1 MKRFI
6 FMLLLCCLLMA
17 CQTALDLP
25 EPRSHSAIGK
35 ISRFIDKRPIQFQ
48 HADIDIPSGQLYAVY
63 PYWRFS
69 FPNVNIGLWSCNYNK
84 KYRYNRSQ
92 AFWKSGALSLYRYER
107 EFAMAVEEPLSDQ
120 GYDIVSAKQ
129 SVFDNGLAYA
139 RTEIGL
145 SATIIDLKMNV
156 CHLYNGFYKTS
167 LGLAGGSAYVKVK
180 WELFDTLRRQKL
192 AIIETEG
199 LGQIDDPIENGVQ
212 MLVINAVKN
221 AAADLGRTQAFYDA
235 TVLGKGHLEYD
246 ADAQK
251 FAKLDIETRVKL
263 YKKPLK
269 ENFNMIRRAVL
280 TIRTNG
286 GHGSGFYINDSG
298 YALTNY
304 HVVGDAKNVAVTDFS
319 GTSHMAEVI
328 RVHKGRD
335 VALIKVDVF
344 DNPAMVLNTTDKM
357 EMMDQVYAI
366 GTPLNEGQK
375 VTVTEGIISNF
386 RKPQKT
392 GMSYIQASV
401 PLAVGNS
408 GGPLLDEFG
417 NVIGIAFAG
426 VGDKT
431 GTVYSRFIP
440 IKDALKK
447 LNINMVKAH

>member
-6 FMLLLCCLLMA
+6 FVLCCLLGA

-25 EPRSHSAIGK
+25 EPVVHEEVVSVSK
-35 ISRFIDKRPIQFQ
+35 FTDKRPVQFQ
-48 HADIDIPSGQLYAVY
+48 HADFDIPSGELYAVY

-92 AFWKSGALSLYRYER
+92 AFWKSGALSLYRYGR
-107 EFAMAVEEPLSDQ
+107 EFALAVEEPLSDQ
-120 GYDIVSAKQ
+120 GYDIVSSKQ
-129 SVFDNGLAYA
+129 SIFDEREAYT

-145 SATIIDLKMNV
+145 SATITDLKMNV

-180 WELFDTLRRQKL
+180 WELFDTLRRKKL
-192 AIIETEG
+192 AVIETQG
-199 LGQIDDPIENGVQ
+199 AGQIDDPVESGVQ
-212 MLVINAVKN
+212 MLVIEAVKN

-235 TVLGKGHLEYD
+235 TVLGKGNLDYD
-246 ADAQK
+246 ANEQH
-251 FAKLDIETRVKL
+251 FAKLDIETRAKL

-269 ENFNMIRRAVL
+269 ENFNMIRRAAL

-286 GHGSGFYINDSG
+286 GHGSGFYINDEG

-304 HVVGDAKNVAVTDFS
+304 HVVGEAKNVAVTDFS

-344 DNPAMVLNTTDKM
+344 DNPAMALNTSDKVQ
-357 EMMDQVYAI
+357 MMDQVYAI
-366 GTPLNEGQK
+366 GTPINEGQK
-375 VTVTEGIISNF
+375 VTVTEGIVSNF

-401 PLAVGNS
+401 PLAAGNS

-440 IKDALKK
+440 ITDALKK

>member
-1 MKRFI
+1 MKRFV
-6 FMLLLCCLLMA
+6 FLLCFLLSA
-17 CQTALDLP
+17 CQMALDLP
-25 EPRSHSAIGK
+25 KPMFHDDIGP
-35 ISRFIDKRPIQFQ
+35 ISRFIEKRPIQFQ
-48 HADIDIPSGQLYAVY
+48 SATIDIPSGELYAVY

-92 AFWKSGALSLYRYER
+92 AFWKSGALSLYRYQR
-107 EFAMAVEEPLSDQ
+107 EFSMAVEEPLMEQ
-120 GYDIVSAKQ
+120 GYDIVSSNQ
-129 SVFDNGLAYA
+129 SIFDKRTAYA

-145 SATIIDLKMNV
+145 SATITDLKMNV

-180 WELFDTLRRQKL
+180 WELFDTLRNNKL
-192 AIIETEG
+192 AVIETEG
-199 LGQIDDPIENGVQ
+199 IGQIDDPIESGVQ
-212 MLVINAVKN
+212 MLVIEAVKN
-221 AAADLGRTQAFYDA
+221 AAADLGRTQSFYDV
-235 TVLGKGHLEYD
+235 TVLGKNNLAYD
-246 ADAQK
+246 SDEQK
-251 FAKLDIETRVKL
+251 FTRLDIETNAKL

-286 GHGSGFYINDSG
+286 GFGSGFYINDEG

-319 GTSHMAEVI
+319 GTSHMAEVV

-335 VALIKVDVF
+335 VALIKTDVF
-344 DNPAMVLNTTDKM
+344 DNPKMTLNTFDKLK
-357 EMMDQVYAI
+357 MMDKVYAI
-366 GTPLNEGQK
+366 GTPLHEGQK
-375 VTVTEGIISNF
+375 VTVTEGIVSNF

-392 GMSYIQASV
+392 GMGYIQASI
-401 PLAVGNS
+401 PIAAGNS

-417 NVIGIAFAG
+417 NVIGIAFGG
-426 VGDKT
+426 VGNKS

-440 IKDALKK
+440 ITDALKK
-447 LNINMVKAH
+447 LNVKMIKAR

>member
-1 MKRFI
+1 MKRFVFLFCI
-6 FMLLLCCLLMA
+6 LLTA

-25 EPRSHSAIGK
+25 KPTVHDAIGK
-35 ISRFIDKRPIQFQ
+35 VSRFIEKRPVQFQ
-48 HADIDIPSGQLYAVY
+48 HADIDIPSGELYAVY

-92 AFWKSGALSLYRYER
+92 AFWKTGALSLYRYER
-107 EFAMAVEEPLSDQ
+107 EFAMAVEEPLSDL
-120 GYDIVSAKQ
+120 GYDIVSAKK
-129 SVFDNGLAYA
+129 SVFDDGYAYA
-139 RTEIGL
+139 RTQIGL
-145 SATIIDLKMNV
+145 SATITDLKMNV

-180 WELFDTLRRQKL
+180 WELFDVLRRHKL
-192 AIIETEG
+192 AVIETEG
-199 LGQIDDPIENGVQ
+199 LGQIDDPIESGVQ
-212 MLVINAVKN
+212 MLIIDAVKN
-221 AAADLGRTQAFYDA
+221 AAADLGRTKAFYDA
-235 TVLGKGHLEYD
+235 AVLGKDNLEYD
-246 ADAQK
+246 ADEQH
-251 FAKLDIETRVKL
+251 FAKLDIETSSIH

-269 ENFNMIRRAVL
+269 ESFNMIRRAVL

-286 GHGSGFYINDSG
+286 GHGSGFYINDEG

-344 DNPAMVLNTTDKM
+344 DNPTMALNTSDKV
-357 EMMDQVYAI
+357 EMMDKVYAI
-366 GTPLNEGQK
+366 GTPLHEAQK

-392 GMSYIQASV
+392 GMSYIQASI
-401 PLAVGNS
+401 PLAEGNS

-447 LNINMVKAH
+447 LNINMIKAH